1 MFPVGSPGPRKGRGY
16 RPPSGVPGSS
26 PGLGARPSSLA
37 LAWLK
42 EKMRQAGTQALLGRQ
57 RASPWGV
64 WRLLG
69 PQMLRGTSL
78 ACQGDGF
85 CRQLPCRLTQSWPC
99 AYTWAKAVPPDPRTK
114 RVGPSGSGELL
125 MVAARERCYDSKGF
139 MMQAR
144 GRRAVLSNHLM
155 SQLGRGSC
163 QRVFSRD
170 PRGWPSPYA
179 AQRAWDLAALGP
191 AAKSAIDGRGW
202 GETHGWE
209 TDRQRS
215 PSSPISSLGGLGQTG
230 SLILPIQQ
238 VVKSRAAFYGH
249 WEII

>member
-1 MFPVGSPGPRKGRGY
+1 MQGRAVGNPGPRKERGY
-16 RPPSGVPGSS
+16 RPPSRVPGSS

-42 EKMRQAGTQALLGRQ
+42 EEMRQAGTQALVGRQ
-57 RASPWGV
+57 SIAWGV

-69 PQMLRGTSL
+69 PKMLRGTSL

-85 CRQLPCRLTQSWPC
+85 CRQLPCRLKQSWPC
-99 AYTWAKAVPPDPRTK
+99 AYTWAKAVPPDPSTK
-114 RVGPSGSGELL
+114 GVGPSGSGELL
-125 MVAARERCYDSKGF
+125 MVAARERCYVSKGF
-139 MMQAR
+139 LMQAR

-155 SQLGRGSC
+155 SQLGQGSC

-191 AAKSAIDGRGW
+191 AAKSATDGRGW
-202 GETHGWE
+202 GKTHGW
-209 TDRQRS
+209 
-215 PSSPISSLGGLGQTG
+215 
-230 SLILPIQQ
+230 
-238 VVKSRAAFYGH
+238 
-249 WEII
+249 

>member
-170 PRGWPSPYA
+170 PRGWPAPTQPREHGILRLWGLQQSLQLMAEGGARHMGGRQTDSEVPA
-179 AQRAWDLAALGP
+179 PPFPRWVALGKLG
-191 AAKSAIDGRGW
+191 A
-202 GETHGWE
+202 
-209 TDRQRS
+209 
-215 PSSPISSLGGLGQTG
+215 SSYPFS
-230 SLILPIQQ
+230 
-238 VVKSRAAFYGH
+238 K
-249 WEII
+249 